1 MRQCCVHVESP
12 AIVHLRSDWPGR
24 DADNSCPVGDI
35 VRHHRAGAHN
45 AASADGSPRQDVG
58 ADADLGAFADC
69 DIAGRRD
76 PRTNMHVVADDVV
89 MTQTTGAVQDDIGAD
104 LCGNANHCGGA
115 DVTARSHCHVAGQHG
130 RGMANRRELEA
141 GRSHRRENLAPYA
154 IVADSNYRAVMLDS
168 WRQGSWSKNRDPLIT
183 RAMTYWIVIEKAH
196 YNDVLSRIAQLE
208 EDISDGLGMGAAA
221 ENQDAH

>member
-1 MRQCCVHVESP
+1 
-12 AIVHLRSDWPGR
+12 
-24 DADNSCPVGDI
+24 
-35 VRHHRAGAHN
+35 
-45 AASADGSPRQDVG
+45 
-58 ADADLGAFADC
+58 
-69 DIAGRRD
+69 
-76 PRTNMHVVADDVV
+76 
-89 MTQTTGAVQDDIGAD
+89 
-104 LCGNANHCGGA
+104 
-115 DVTARSHCHVAGQHG
+115 
-130 RGMANRRELEA
+130 MANRRELEA